1 MNKLPSLHFTSSSF
15 SPFTKNSSSL
25 SPYKPSLTAKQ
36 KLSQI
41 NFYSKFIKNKKK
53 PNKKPKDTTSQQC
66 NVFFF
71 YNSKR
76 TYIFLPNSKINIDA
90 VIEDNKTN
98 VNRNYEIMSNVQIP
112 YNCKIRILNY

>member
-15 SPFTKNSSSL
+15 SPSTKSSSSL
-25 SPYKPSLTAKQ
+25 SPYKPFLTAKQ

-76 TYIFLPNSKINIDA
+76 TYIFLPNSKINIDEGLS
-90 VIEDNKTN
+90 VKSLRMDFIVEKDLTFFFFLFDITGY
-98 VNRNYEIMSNVQIP
+98 RTF
-112 YNCKIRILNY
+112 